1 VCRICSGNHFTAG
14 HRCEVATCGAIG
26 WVCPQ
31 AVMNCPGGG
40 GNHPANDARC
50 RAKRNAIAVARGVRG
65 EVHQRR
71 LAYWKVEAPTTNT
84 TAEDSQL
91 VSKATQ
97 QALAR
102 APAEDW
108 TEDPDKMEVVM
119 KVETSGTVPPVAV

>member
-1 VCRICSGNHFTAG
+1 
-14 HRCEVATCGAIG
+14 
-26 WVCPQ
+26 
-31 AVMNCPGGG
+31 M
-40 GNHPANDARC
+40 
-50 RAKRNAIAVARGVRG
+50 
-65 EVHQRR
+65 
-71 LAYWKVEAPTTNT
+71 EAPTTNT